1 LNFSFEQKEA
11 NDADFEDDLRND
23 IEEEDLAEDIDDGFS
38 EDTSSDF

>member
-1 LNFSFEQKEA
+1 MNFSFEEKEA
-11 NDADFEDDLRND
+11 NDSDFEDDLRND